1 MQDCGTRCS
10 RCEDVDV
17 PCTGTACGL
26 REVVFQGQDT
36 ARTFGKWLFSSQH
49 KYFKTVCHNMKGY
62 DGYFLLEYLIDQS
75 MRPDKIIYNG
85 SKIMYMTVEK
95 DLHIKVIDSL
105 NFLPMKLSKLPKAF
119 GLKELKKGWFP
130 HFFNTREN
138 QEYLGPYP
146 DPKYYGCNFM
156 GNEEREECLAW
167 LKSQENCVFDF
178 KKEMLDYCRSDVD
191 ILRQACLKF
200 RELLMSAT
208 GDCVMDQGG
217 KPQWTGAV
225 DPFDSVTIA
234 SVCMNV

>member
-1 MQDCGTRCS
+1 MAHTVCPTCIDKPVKSESRCQDCSTRCS
-10 RCEDVDV
+10 RCEDLDV

-130 HFFNTREN
+130 
-138 QEYLGPYP
+138 Q
-146 DPKYYGCNFM
+146 PK
-156 GNEEREECLAW
+156 
-167 LKSQENCVFDF
+167 
-178 KKEMLDYCRSDVD
+178 
-191 ILRQACLKF
+191 
-200 RELLMSAT
+200 
-208 GDCVMDQGG
+208 
-217 KPQWTGAV
+217 
-225 DPFDSVTIA
+225 DSTVTK
-234 SVCMNV
+234 NRK